1 MDKKQYR
8 SLSFWVIVL
17 CVCLL
22 AGYCFLAIL
31 SRDRPVFIA
40 VMTVL
45 VIGILVAMIRTV
57 RKLGAFVEDTQKE
70 KNNEKS

>member
-1 MDKKQYR
+1 
-8 SLSFWVIVL
+8 
-17 CVCLL
+17 
-22 AGYCFLAIL
+22 
-31 SRDRPVFIA
+31 
-40 VMTVL
+40 MTVL